1 MMVLF
6 ISASKGFIMIDTGYF
21 TISDSGKKTRHLSF
35 ELAAYTA
42 NRRSD
47 IERIIEVDRVI
58 VGGQLT
64 VRERDVTSSVLD
76 YLSTI

>member
-1 MMVLF
+1 
-6 ISASKGFIMIDTGYF
+6 MIDTGYF
-21 TISDSGKKTRHLSF
+21 TISNSGKKTRHLSF

-58 VGGQLT
+58 VNGQLST
-64 VRERDVTSSVLD
+64 RERDVTSSVLD

>member
-1 MMVLF
+1 
-6 ISASKGFIMIDTGYF
+6 MIETGYF

-47 IERIIEVDRVI
+47 IERVIEVDRVI
-58 VGGQLT
+58 VNGQLST
-64 VRERDVTSSVLD
+64 RERDVTSSVLD

>member
-1 MMVLF
+1 MLD
-6 ISASKGFIMIDTGYF
+6 IGYF
-21 TISDSGKKTRHLSF
+21 PISDSGKKTRHLSF

-47 IERIIEVDRVI
+47 IERIIEVERVI
-58 VGGQLT
+58 VNGQLT
-64 VRERDVTSSVLD
+64 TCERDVTSRVLD

>member
-1 MMVLF
+1 
-6 ISASKGFIMIDTGYF
+6 MIETGYF

-47 IERIIEVDRVI
+47 IERVIEVDRVI
-58 VGGQLT
+58 VNGQMST
-64 VRERDVTSSVLD
+64 RERDITSSVLD
-76 YLSTI
+76 YLSII

>member
-1 MMVLF
+1 
-6 ISASKGFIMIDTGYF
+6 MIETGYF

-47 IERIIEVDRVI
+47 IERIVEVDRVI
-58 VGGQLT
+58 VNNQLT
-64 VRERDVTSSVLD
+64 VRERDITSSVLD

>member
-1 MMVLF
+1 
-6 ISASKGFIMIDTGYF
+6 MIETGYF

-47 IERIIEVDRVI
+47 IERVIEVDRVI
-58 VGGQLT
+58 VNGQLST
-64 VRERDVTSSVLD
+64 RERDITSSVLD

>member
-1 MMVLF
+1 
-6 ISASKGFIMIDTGYF
+6 MIETGYF

-35 ELAAYTA
+35 ELASYTA

-58 VGGQLT
+58 VNDQLST
-64 VRERDVTSSVLD
+64 RERDITSSVLD

>member
-1 MMVLF
+1 
-6 ISASKGFIMIDTGYF
+6 MIETGYF

-47 IERIIEVDRVI
+47 IERVIEVDRVI
-58 VGGQLT
+58 VNGQLST
-64 VRERDVTSSVLD
+64 RERDVTSRVLD

>member
-1 MMVLF
+1 
-6 ISASKGFIMIDTGYF
+6 MIETGYF

-47 IERIIEVDRVI
+47 IERVIEVDRVI
-58 VGGQLT
+58 VNGQLST
-64 VRERDVTSSVLD
+64 REHDVTSSVLD

>member
-1 MMVLF
+1 
-6 ISASKGFIMIDTGYF
+6 MIDTGYF
-21 TISDSGKKTRHLSF
+21 TISNSGKKTRHLSF

-47 IERIIEVDRVI
+47 IERVIEVDRVI
-58 VGGQLT
+58 VNGQLST
-64 VRERDVTSSVLD
+64 RERDVTSSVLD

>member
-1 MMVLF
+1 
-6 ISASKGFIMIDTGYF
+6 MIDTGYF

-47 IERIIEVDRVI
+47 IERVIEVDRVI
-58 VGGQLT
+58 VNGQLST
-64 VRERDVTSSVLD
+64 RERDVTSSVLD

>member
-1 MMVLF
+1 MF
-6 ISASKGFIMIDTGYF
+6 DTGYF

-47 IERIIEVDRVI
+47 IERIIEVERVI
-58 VGGQLT
+58 VNGQLT
-64 VRERDVTSSVLD
+64 TREHDVTSNVLD
-76 YLSTI
+76 YLSII

>member
-1 MMVLF
+1 
-6 ISASKGFIMIDTGYF
+6 MIDTGYF

-47 IERIIEVDRVI
+47 IERVIEVDRVI
-58 VGGQLT
+58 VNGQLST
-64 VRERDVTSSVLD
+64 RERDITSSVLD

>member
-1 MMVLF
+1 
-6 ISASKGFIMIDTGYF
+6 MIDTGYF

-58 VGGQLT
+58 VNGQLST
-64 VRERDVTSSVLD
+64 RERDVTSSVLD

>member
-1 MMVLF
+1 
-6 ISASKGFIMIDTGYF
+6 MIDTGYF

-47 IERIIEVDRVI
+47 IESIVEVERIIVN
-58 VGGQLT
+58 GQLT
-64 VRERDVTSSVLD
+64 TRERDVTSSVLD

>member
-1 MMVLF
+1 
-6 ISASKGFIMIDTGYF
+6 MIDTGYF

-47 IERIIEVDRVI
+47 IERVIEVDHVI
-58 VGGQLT
+58 VNGQLST
-64 VRERDVTSSVLD
+64 RERDITSSVLD

>member
-1 MMVLF
+1 
-6 ISASKGFIMIDTGYF
+6 MIETGYF

-58 VGGQLT
+58 VNGQLST
-64 VRERDVTSSVLD
+64 RERDVTSSVLD

>member
-1 MMVLF
+1 
-6 ISASKGFIMIDTGYF
+6 MIDTGYF